1 MHTNVALPP
10 WTRRRRTGR
19 KASQGEDEADAA
31 QLSSVQGSTSMKYS
45 IYGGQ
50 HLLAPF
56 QPAGSAELRSC
67 ASLGPAAPCV
77 QLCLVARGHGFFFS
91 ICVSD
96 ERGRKCFSWK
106 QQDAL
111 CVTAGTRKKKK
122 KREVKRVL
130 QGQHHT
136 HQCRWEHGLEGSGS
150 IEGFGAITG
159 TQQHMDTCVVCSNGS
174 AVFPGQLQAGTHPEL
189 RIFLCR
195 RGWLRTLSPRDL
207 WLLVT
212 QN

>member
-1 MHTNVALPP
+1 MLLL
-10 WTRRRRTGR
+10 
-19 KASQGEDEADAA
+19 EA
-31 QLSSVQGSTSMKYS
+31 
-45 IYGGQ
+45 
-50 HLLAPF
+50 
-56 QPAGSAELRSC
+56 AG
-67 ASLGPAAPCV
+67 
-77 QLCLVARGHGFFFS
+77 
-91 ICVSD
+91 
-96 ERGRKCFSWK
+96 CFV
-106 QQDAL
+106 
-111 CVTAGTRKKKK
+111 CNCRYKKKK
-122 KREVKRVL
+122 TREVKRVL